1 MNHIMPTQCKRLTP
15 STSKSVNSFRSY
27 DTSKIR
33 GQNWNGKIRLFCHLS
48 CPGNFSLPLPSPMA
62 GDYFTPCLKT
72 TVKLKF
78 LHQKVSHR
86 FWYPTGCGNKDPY
99 CMKSSIGQFLR
110 KCCKKRSIG
119 RGSYKRCGIDVKF
132 VMDRQDQV

>member
-1 MNHIMPTQCKRLTP
+1 MLKMIFFISSLIKVVTKW
-15 STSKSVNSFRSY
+15 SK
-27 DTSKIR
+27 TI
-33 GQNWNGKIRLFCHLS
+33 
-48 CPGNFSLPLPSPMA
+48 GNFFKENKA
-62 GDYFTPCLKT
+62 GYTTRHKSRRLGRGSIAHTPITCFSRFHEWAPCSKT

-78 LHQKVSHR
+78 LHQRVSHR

-99 CMKSSIGQFLR
+99 RMKSSIGQFLR